1 MQLGIEYGPSLMLM
15 LFTKFVPNSTIRRCS
30 FGIKFYD
37 YDAKFALNKMQ
48 IYRIYHQKSSAIS
61 PLIYKNKDAG
71 TKMHISW
78 D

>member
-1 MQLGIEYGPSLMLM
+1 MHIEYGLSLVLML
-15 LFTKFVPNSTIRRCS
+15 LTKFVPNSTIRRCS

-37 YDAKFALNKMQ
+37 YVAKFASNIMQ
-48 IYRIYHQKSSAIS
+48 ICCIYHQKSAIS
-61 PLIYKNKDAG
+61 PLIYKNKDAS